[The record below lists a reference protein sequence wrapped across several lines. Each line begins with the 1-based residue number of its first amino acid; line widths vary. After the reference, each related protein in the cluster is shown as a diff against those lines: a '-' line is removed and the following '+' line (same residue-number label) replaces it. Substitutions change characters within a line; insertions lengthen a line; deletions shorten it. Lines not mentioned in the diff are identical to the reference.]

1 MVPFEEVQGKVLFH
15 VLGPLEVHNAT
26 VHRFGSSKPATVLAA
41 LLLQPNSWVTVDH
54 LVETTWQEQAVPASA
69 EANLKTYVW
78 QLRRLL
84 PEHDGRT
91 RIESR
96 SGAYRLRVGPGD
108 LDADRAGEL
117 ASEARRTATD
127 DTAAALT
134 LVQEALRL
142 WRGRPFEGVEAAVCA
157 AVVTRF
163 EELHLRLREHLAE
176 LQLVLGHG
184 QDAVATLR
192 TVTAD
197 APLREGAWAQL
208 VRTLHAADMRAEA
221 LAACRRAGELLS
233 TELGV
238 EPGPVLAEAQRLVL
252 GVARPARTRRELP
265 RDIALVGRTAE
276 VAAVRRAAT
285 ELAPVVLVDGMA
297 GVGKTALA
305 VHAAHRLAPGYP
317 DGHFF
322 VNLRGADP
330 RSAPAAP
337 AVLGRLLRG
346 IGTPAAEM
354 PSDLD
359 ERSALWRSELARRR
373 VLLVLDD
380 VPDGDQLAPL
390 LPAAP
395 GCLTL
400 VTTSNRGW
408 HPDGAVRVGLEPL
421 GDRAAAALLVA
432 AVGGPLAVV
441 DHAAVAAV
449 VRHCGGL
456 PAALRDA
463 AARLRTRPHW
473 TVRRLAEELDDD
485 PCRVLSD
492 ALRRSISDASSQLD
506 SPEVAAWH
514 ALGDLPSEFE
524 ATVAARALGMTTTA
538 ARPVLEKLVDR
549 GLLAVSS
556 PERYRSHVL
565 LRHLAGCAT
574 SAGRPSRD
582 DHREHRRVA

>member
-1 MVPFEEVQGKVLFH
+1 MLFH
-15 VLGPLEVHNAT
+15 VLGPLEVHNGT
-26 VHRFGSSKPATVLAA
+26 VHQLGPSKPATLLAT
-41 LLLQPNSWVTVDH
+41 LLLQPNAWVAVDH
-54 LVETTWQEQAVPASA
+54 LIAATWQEQAVPASA

-84 PEHDGRT
+84 PDHNGHT

-96 SGAYRLRVGPGD
+96 SGAYRIRVGPGE

-117 ASEARRTATD
+117 AAEARRAASD
-127 DTAAALT
+127 NDTAAAVT
-134 LVQEALRL
+134 LLEQALRL
-142 WRGRPFEGVEAAVCA
+142 WRGRPFEGVEAAVSTG
-157 AVVTRF
+157 AVTWF

-176 LQLVLGHG
+176 LQVVLGRN

-197 APLREGAWAQL
+197 APLREDAWAQL
-208 VRTLHAADMRAEA
+208 VRALHTAGMRAEA

-238 EPGPVLAEAQRLVL
+238 EPGPVLAEAHRLVVGDAQL
-252 GVARPARTRRELP
+252 PRTRRELP
-265 RDIALVGRTAE
+265 RDVPLAGRTDE
-276 VAAVRRAAT
+276 VATVLRAAT
-285 ELAPVVLVDGMA
+285 DIAPVVLVDGMA

-305 VHAAHRLAPGYP
+305 VHVAHRLAPDYP
-317 DGHFF
+317 DGQFF
-322 VNLRGADP
+322 VNLRGGDP
-330 RSAPAAP
+330 HSALAPSAA
-337 AVLGRLLRG
+337 LERLLRG
-346 IGTPAAEM
+346 IGVPPAEV
-354 PSDLD
+354 PSDPD
-359 ERSALWRSELARRR
+359 ERSALWRSELSRRR

-380 VPDGDQLAPL
+380 AADGDQLAPL

-395 GCLTL
+395 ACLTV

-408 HPDGAVRVGLEPL
+408 HLDGAVRVGLEPL
-421 GDRAAAALLVA
+421 GETAAGALFVTAA
-432 AVGGPLAVV
+432 GGSPTGA

-473 TVRRLAEELDDD
+473 TVRRLAEELDDE

-492 ALRRSISDASSQLD
+492 AVRRSISDASRRLD
-506 SPEVAAWH
+506 SRELAAWH
-514 ALGDLPSEFE
+514 ALGDLPGEFG
-524 ATVAARALGMTTTA
+524 ANAAARALGIAATA

-549 GLLAVSS
+549 GLLRVSS
-556 PERYRSHVL
+556 PDRYRSHVL
-565 LRHLAGCAT
+565 VRHLASCAT
-574 SAGRPSRD
+574 SAGRLPRENHRD
-582 DHREHRRVA
+582 RRRVA